1 MRTLS
6 LVLMLA
12 SSSLALR
19 AEEKIDVSKAV
30 DQAKLVAK
38 AVLEGDYAKVADSTH
53 PKVVEIMGG
62 REKMIETTKTIMKS
76 LKDQGISINSHV
88 VGKAETPVIDG
99 KSAYLVIP
107 TTMVL
112 KTEGMKV
119 TVESYLLGM
128 STDGGKTWLFVD
140 GSGMDN
146 PMVKDKVFPK
156 LPDGLKLPAKKD
168 PTITKE

>member
-1 MRTLS
+1 MRTFTLF
-6 LVLMLA
+6 LLLA
-12 SSSLALR
+12 TAPVALR
-19 AEEKIDVSKAV
+19 ADEKSDVAKAV
-30 DQAKLVAK
+30 EQAKLVAK

-76 LKDQGISINSHV
+76 LKDQGISINSHS
-88 VGKAETPVIDG
+88 VGKAETPVVDG
-99 KSAYLVIP
+99 KFTYLVIP

-112 KTEGMKV
+112 KTEGMKI

-168 PTITKE
+168 PTITKD